1 MKRVPKASIKDLSYE
16 RLVESRS
23 FWGVHCHSIPTYE
36 ISSARFTSDGNP
48 SVSFDEDRLVVS
60 NFSGVGRKKLAGAC

>member
-36 ISSARFTSDGNP
+36 ISSDGNP

-60 NFSGVGRKKLAGAC
+60 SFSGVGRKKLAGAC